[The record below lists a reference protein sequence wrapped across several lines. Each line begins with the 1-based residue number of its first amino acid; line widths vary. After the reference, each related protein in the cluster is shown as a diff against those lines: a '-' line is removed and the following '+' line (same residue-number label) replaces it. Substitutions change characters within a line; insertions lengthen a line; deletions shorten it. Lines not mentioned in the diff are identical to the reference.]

1 MKFTELNGCSLSM
14 GSLYMPVV
22 ELEEEDHN
30 VDAKLQDVKFKS
42 INLLKVR
49 DHSVTAIQLTVCCG
63 RLPCAAARARNTL
76 GTRTA
81 ARRR

>member
-49 DHSVTAIQLTVCCG
+49 DQSRGEIISASKSSIRRFVITEKAPT
-63 RLPCAAARARNTL
+63 RAFSW
-76 GTRTA
+76 
-81 ARRR
+81 

>member
-1 MKFTELNGCSLSM
+1 
-14 GSLYMPVV
+14 MPVV

-49 DHSVTAIQLTVCCG
+49 GSGEGEVITAAG
-63 RLPCAAARARNTL
+63 ARLPCSSWSF
-76 GTRTA
+76 
-81 ARRR
+81 

>member
-1 MKFTELNGCSLSM
+1 
-14 GSLYMPVV
+14 MPVV

-49 DHSVTAIQLTVCCG
+49 DQTRGEVISVTILYFISYDL
-63 RLPCAAARARNTL
+63 LPI
-76 GTRTA
+76 
-81 ARRR
+81 

>member
-1 MKFTELNGCSLSM
+1 M

-49 DHSVTAIQLTVCCG
+49 GSGEGEVITAAG
-63 RLPCAAARARNTL
+63 ARLPCSSWSF
-76 GTRTA
+76 
-81 ARRR
+81 

>member
-1 MKFTELNGCSLSM
+1 M

-49 DHSVTAIQLTVCCG
+49 GSGEGEVITAG
-63 RLPCAAARARNTL
+63 ARPPCSSWSF
-76 GTRTA
+76 
-81 ARRR
+81 

>member
-1 MKFTELNGCSLSM
+1 M

-49 DHSVTAIQLTVCCG
+49 GSGEGEVITAAA
-63 RLPCAAARARNTL
+63 RLPCSSWSF
-76 GTRTA
+76 
-81 ARRR
+81 

>member
-1 MKFTELNGCSLSM
+1 M

-49 DHSVTAIQLTVCCG
+49 DQT
-63 RLPCAAARARNTL
+63 RARGEVISNCWCQ
-76 GTRTA
+76 A
-81 ARRR
+81 ALLELEFLKEVDQCGYLYERQHIHRAIYR

>member
-1 MKFTELNGCSLSM
+1 M

-49 DHSVTAIQLTVCCG
+49 GSGEGEVITAG
-63 RLPCAAARARNTL
+63 ARLPCSSWSF
-76 GTRTA
+76 
-81 ARRR
+81 